1 MYNTFGG
8 YPTIPMNN
16 YQQRLATFEST
27 SVVRVNGW
35 NGANSY
41 TLAPNS
47 SILLLDETAPIVYL
61 KTTDGAGYGTV
72 TPYDIVAHKD
82 PEKINVEDRII
93 ALETKISSLEA
104 KLNEQ
109 PDIATT
115 PKSKQSK

>member
-8 YPTIPMNN
+8 YPTMPMNN

-41 TLAPNS
+41 ALAPNS

-72 TPYDIVAHKD
+72 TPYDIIAHKD

-109 PDIATT
+109 PDIATA